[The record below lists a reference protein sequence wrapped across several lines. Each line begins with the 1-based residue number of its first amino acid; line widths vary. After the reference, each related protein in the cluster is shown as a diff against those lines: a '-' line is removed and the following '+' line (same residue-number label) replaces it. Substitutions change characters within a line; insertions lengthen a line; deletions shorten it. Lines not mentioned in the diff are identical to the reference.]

1 MTENTSTPARI
12 LSDWEINQYATF
24 YPHREAADENGTT
37 SHPCIEIGGDANGD
51 GAMQA
56 YVYAEDGKLVVS
68 LHYDTAGP
76 DENGNGPWAYYGP
89 DRNLIPTVVI
99 GGDGQPVWQ
108 ATAEVN
114 PDGEGFAAAVL
125 AAYRRGWHDRGE
137 AALRWASERD
147 PQER

>member
-56 YVYAEDGKLVVS
+56 YVYAR
-68 LHYDTAGP
+68 TASSSSRCTTTPPARTRTGTARGP
-76 DENGNGPWAYYGP
+76 
-89 DRNLIPTVVI
+89 T
-99 GGDGQPVWQ
+99 
-108 ATAEVN
+108 TART
-114 PDGEGFAAAVL
+114 GT
-125 AAYRRGWHDRGE
+125 
-137 AALRWASERD
+137 
-147 PQER
+147 